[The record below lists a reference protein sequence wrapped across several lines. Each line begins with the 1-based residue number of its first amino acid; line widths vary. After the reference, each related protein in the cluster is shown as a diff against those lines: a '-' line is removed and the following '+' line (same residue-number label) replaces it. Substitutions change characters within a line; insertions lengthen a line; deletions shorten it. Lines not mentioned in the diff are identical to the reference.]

1 MKSSLSVP
9 QGAALSIGAVLGTG
23 VITLPSLGVQVAGP
37 ASLVAWIAL
46 VVLSVPLA
54 TTFAAMGARHPDSRG
69 VSAYVDRAFGARAA
83 GAIGWCF
90 YFAVPVGAPPASL
103 MAGAYVADAV
113 GGGRTTAV
121 VTAASLIVFV
131 GVLNA
136 AGLRLS
142 GRVQLVL
149 TAVLAALISVA
160 VLVAAPHG
168 STAHL
173 TPFAP
178 HGIGAIGSAAALLV
192 WGFAGWE
199 AIAPLAGEYRDPRR
213 DLPRATTIAIAV
225 VGVLYLALAAA
236 TVLVLGPAA
245 AHTSAPLSALLVAGV
260 GGPARIV
267 TAVLA
272 VLLTV
277 GAMNAYFAGGSRLG
291 AALAADGA
299 LPASLAKGAETGAVP
314 RRSLAVIT
322 GLALGSLVANEVF
335 HFDLAQLMLLTT
347 GCFTLV
353 YVIGTAAA
361 VRLLPR
367 CSTAWWTALIAF
379 VSVCGLLV
387 MNGPHVVW
395 AIGAAAASLLYR
407 RLRRQ
412 PPLLHASA
420 AATSERVRSST
431 VRESSQP
438 SGSTTCRSEPARPR

>member
-37 ASLVAWIAL
+37 ASLIAWIAL
-46 VVLSVPLA
+46 VVLSIPLA
-54 TTFAAMGARHPDSRG
+54 ATFAAMGARHPDSRG
-69 VSAYVDRAFGARAA
+69 VSAYVDRAFGSRAA

-113 GGGRTTAV
+113 GGGHPTAV
-121 VTAASLIVFV
+121 ITAATLIGAV
-131 GVLNA
+131 GLLNA

-149 TAVLAALISVA
+149 TAVLAALISAA
-160 VLVAAPHG
+160 VLVAAPHATT
-168 STAHL
+168 SNL
-173 TPFAP
+173 QPFAP
-178 HGIGAIGSAAALLV
+178 HGVSSIGGAAALLV

-199 AIAPLAGEYRDPRR
+199 AIAPLAGEYRNPRR
-213 DLPRATTIAIAV
+213 DLPRATAIAIVV

-245 AHTSAPLSALLVAGV
+245 ADTAAPLSALLVVGA
-260 GGPARIV
+260 GGPVRVV
-267 TAVLA
+267 TAVIA

-299 LPASLAKGAETGAVP
+299 LPTALAKGSRRGGVP
-314 RRSLAVIT
+314 RRSLAVVT
-322 GLALGSLVANEVF
+322 GLALGSLVANEIF
-335 HFDLAQLMLLTT
+335 SFDLAELMLLAT
-347 GCFTLV
+347 GCFTTV
-353 YVIGTAAA
+353 YVLGTAAA

-367 CSTAWWTALIAF
+367 RTGVWWTALLAL
-379 VSVCGLLV
+379 VSVIVLLV
-387 MNGPHVVW
+387 MNGPHVAW
-395 AIGAAAASLLYR
+395 ALGVAAASLAYR
-407 RLRRQ
+407 AIRRQ
-412 PPLLHASA
+412 PPATRPPATPELVA
-420 AATSERVRSST
+420 AEQRCDTGTA
-431 VRESSQP
+431 
-438 SGSTTCRSEPARPR
+438 PAG